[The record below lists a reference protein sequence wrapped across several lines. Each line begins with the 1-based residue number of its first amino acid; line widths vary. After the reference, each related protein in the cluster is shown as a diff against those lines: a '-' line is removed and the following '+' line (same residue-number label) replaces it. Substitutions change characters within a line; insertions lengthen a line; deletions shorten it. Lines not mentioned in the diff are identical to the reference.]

1 MAEAELSRL
10 KAQLGLRISEDKLR
24 KAFLHSSY
32 VHEHPEAGES
42 NERLEFL
49 GDAVISLAVSEHLY
63 RTCPLPEG
71 ELTRVKSLVVSG
83 STLAQ
88 RAREL
93 DLQHYLLLGRGEEE
107 SGGRERDSLLS
118 DAFEALVGV
127 IFLHS
132 GYEAAA
138 QFVLQEL
145 HEAVER
151 ALRGEERRDYKTLLQ
166 EEAQKQGL
174 RPHYTLL
181 KACGK
186 DHEREFTVQVEL
198 NGQTAVGHGRR
209 VKEAEQAA
217 AKALYE
223 RLVARE

>member
-1 MAEAELSRL
+1 MAEIDLSKL
-10 KAQLGLRISEDKLR
+10 KAQLKLRIPEDELR

-49 GDAVISLAVSEHLY
+49 GDAVLDLAVSEYLY
-63 RTCPLPEG
+63 KHCPLPEG
-71 ELTRVKSLVVSG
+71 ELTRIRSLVVSG
-83 STLAQ
+83 PTLAR

-93 DLQHYLLLGRGEEE
+93 GLQRYLLLGRGEEE
-107 SGGRERDSLLS
+107 SGGRERESILS

-127 IFLHS
+127 IFLCQ

-145 HEAVER
+145 HEDIER

-174 RPHYTLL
+174 RPRYTLL
-181 KACGK
+181 EARGK

-198 NGQTAVGHGRR
+198 NGQTAIGHGRR

-217 AKALYE
+217 ARALYE
-223 RLVARE
+223 RLTSES